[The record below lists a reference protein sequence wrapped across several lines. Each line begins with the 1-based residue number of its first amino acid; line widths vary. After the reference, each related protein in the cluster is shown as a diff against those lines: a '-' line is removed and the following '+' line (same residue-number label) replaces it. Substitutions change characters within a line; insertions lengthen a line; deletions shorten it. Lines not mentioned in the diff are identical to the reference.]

1 MSDIETNING
11 ETKEQIIE
19 RLDAELGD
27 ALDCDDYLIMNE
39 WAFEL
44 GGI

>member
-1 MSDIETNING
+1 MPDIETNANG

-27 ALDCDDYLIMNE
+27 ALDCDDNLIMNE